1 MTRSTSARLRFAA
14 GLAATL
20 ALVGTTAACGSNASA
35 AGGKEVTTI
44 RYQSYAG
51 GVDSLLVAD
60 ALGDLKGLTLKR
72 VGDITGGP
80 QALQALVSNQTDIGG
95 SAFYGAIAQ
104 LVSSGA
110 KIKAVIPSY
119 GSNDKTGEKVVV
131 PEGSSITS
139 ARDLIGKKV
148 AVNTLGANYEAVLD
162 TWFKQQG
169 LSDDEIKQVT
179 LVPLPPL
186 NTPDALA
193 KGQVDA
199 AVLSFL
205 GYRTAEQAVKLKT
218 LTTDVDVVGGPYT
231 GGAYTMRDDFIQD
244 NPDTAKELVTGIA
257 HAINFI
263 ETHTADQVY
272 AVLFPYLEKHG
283 FADYEDAIKANYPG
297 TLGLSP
303 TPTIND
309 EDITRWTDWLESH
322 GDIQSGSVDPSDVY
336 TNALNPYATGAG
348 ASASGSASGSTSGAP
363 SATATTTGGA
373 S

>member
-1 MTRSTSARLRFAA
+1 MTRTTRARMKLTA
-14 GLAATL
+14 GLLASL
-20 ALVGTTAACGSNASA
+20 ALVGSATACASSEA
-35 AGGKEVTTI
+35 ADGTGREVTTI

-60 ALGDLKGLTLKR
+60 ALGELKGLTLKR
-72 VGDITGGP
+72 VGDVTGGP

-110 KIKAVIPSY
+110 KIKAVVPSY
-119 GSNDKTGEKVVV
+119 GSNDKSGEKIVV

-139 ARDLIGKKV
+139 ARDLIGKKI

-162 TWFKQQG
+162 TWFEQEG
-169 LSDDEIKQVT
+169 LSEEEIKKVT

-205 GYRTAEQAVKLKT
+205 GFKTAEQAVKLTT

-231 GGAYTMRDDFIQD
+231 GGAFTMRDDFIKD

-257 HAINFI
+257 HAVNFI
-263 ETHTADQVY
+263 ETHTSQQVVD
-272 AVLFPYLEKHG
+272 VLFPYLEKHG
-283 FADYEDAIKANYPG
+283 FGDYEDAIKVNYPG
-297 TLGLSP
+297 TLGLP
-303 TPTIND
+303 AKPVIAD
-309 EDITRWTDWLESH
+309 GDITRWTDWLESH
-322 GDIQSGSVDPSDVY
+322 GDIEPGSVKPSDFY
-336 TNALNPYATGAG
+336 TNEFNPYADGTGG
-348 ASASGSASGSTSGAP
+348 AVTTTDTP
-363 SATATTTGGA
+363 TATAATGGA